1 MSGLAEIAKAA
12 GHIVG
17 GSDRNPTYRTDYL
30 SSQGMTIYKGHR
42 SDWIDQFQPDLVIHT
57 AAVHED
63 NPELVRAKALLIR
76 TIDRATFLG
85 WLNRSFEH
93 VINIAG
99 THGKTTTTAIC
110 SLILMQSGQDPT
122 VHLGAELEQFHGTV
136 HLGQPGKLMV
146 SEACEYMNSFHR
158 FYSTTAAILNIDFDH
173 VDCFPNLEDVIHSF
187 AIFANELPDGANLIV
202 PDFDANVQLMLE
214 HLTEMRRAE
223 NRTMPQVIFF
233 GEEKPGFD
241 RQPDFCCRNLV
252 FNNGMPSFEVWF
264 HDQFYAQV
272 NLNIPGRHNMHDAL
286 AAIACAHFNGASPE
300 GAVAVLN
307 SFHGA
312 EGRFTDVGTYRG
324 ARVIAD
330 YAHHPAAARAT
341 LAAAA
346 NIPHRHTWV
355 VFQPLT
361 FSRTKVLFQDF
372 VDALKD
378 SELVIFSEIYSDRE
392 VNPGDISSRDIADRI
407 RDLGG
412 NAIFAEDFQ
421 QIRSTLDEIV
431 QPEDLILVLG
441 PENIREFAD
450 QLTGRHNMLEI

>member
-17 GSDRNPTYRTDYL
+17 GSDRNTTYRTDYL